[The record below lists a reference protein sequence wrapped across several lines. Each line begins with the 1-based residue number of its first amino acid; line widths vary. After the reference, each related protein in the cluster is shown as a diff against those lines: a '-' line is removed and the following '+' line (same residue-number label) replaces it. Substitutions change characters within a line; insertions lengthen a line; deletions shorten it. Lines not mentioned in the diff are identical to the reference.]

1 MTATAHEEK
10 VHGAGHK
17 HPTDR
22 DYMVIAL
29 ILAVITAGEVALYYW
44 EIGGA
49 TVPTLLVMM
58 VAKFFVVAGYFMHLK
73 FDSPMFTRFFVAGM
87 VLAIAVYMAALS
99 AMQYF
104 GDDTTSIPQEVKQ
117 SPAANEPSDPGGE

>member
-1 MTATAHEEK
+1 MTATAHEET

-58 VAKFFVVAGYFMHLK
+58 VAKFAIVAGYFMHLK
-73 FDSPMFTRFFVAGM
+73 FDSPMFTKFFVAGL
-87 VLAIAVYMAALS
+87 VLAVAVYMATLTAF
-99 AMQYF
+99 QYF
-104 GDDTTSIPQEVKQ
+104 GEDTTSIEQNGNGVQVTE
-117 SPAANEPSDPGGE
+117 SE